1 MRSDAID
8 PLISKIKMKATTVD
22 RSVLFRMIGE
32 SAIIVVS
39 ILLTLSADAW
49 LDSRNQAVQLDGQL
63 AALERDFHTMLE
75 RVDASY
81 SAANRGVES
90 GTHLSILMQEDS
102 EIDPDLARGW
112 LWHLV
117 FYEVFTPSVGAYQAL
132 IASGNLELLE
142 NDGLKRQLADFFGSF
157 EDVRASERLL
167 LDTQVV
173 VFGSEAFSHLAG
185 WHRMGQ
191 ARVPVAGKFPVDQ
204 WSGSDEFMNAVGIY
218 TVRQNDVLE
227 DYKYLKTRI
236 RNIAVAIA
244 AESSDLDR

>member
-1 MRSDAID
+1 
-8 PLISKIKMKATTVD
+8 
-22 RSVLFRMIGE
+22 
-32 SAIIVVS
+32 
-39 ILLTLSADAW
+39 
-49 LDSRNQAVQLDGQL
+49 
-63 AALERDFHTMLE
+63 
-75 RVDASY
+75 
-81 SAANRGVES
+81 
-90 GTHLSILMQEDS
+90 MQEGS
-102 EIDPDLARGW
+102 EIDPDLAPEL

-117 FYEVFTPSVGAYQAL
+117 FYEVFTSSVGGYQAL
-132 IASGNLELLE
+132 VASGNLELLE
-142 NDGLKRQLADFFGSF
+142 NDRLKSELADFFGSF
-157 EDVRASERLL
+157 EDVRASEQLL

-173 VFGSEAFSHLAG
+173 VFGSKSFSHLAG

-191 ARVPVAGKFPVDQ
+191 GGVPVAGKFPVDQ